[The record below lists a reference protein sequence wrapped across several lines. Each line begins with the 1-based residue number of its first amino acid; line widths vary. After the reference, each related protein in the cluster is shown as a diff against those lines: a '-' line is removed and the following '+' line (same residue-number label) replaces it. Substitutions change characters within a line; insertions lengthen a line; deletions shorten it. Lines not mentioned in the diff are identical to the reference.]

1 MKSEKRRTIDLKPF
15 PGEMIKP
22 AELVDICGAG
32 GLSLYA
38 SKVYNILLN
47 NAFGPEM
54 GKQGEDFSIRLAD
67 LRGLH
72 ESNDR
77 IGPTLESLQKTIVK
91 ARLSDGRMR
100 QVQLLGGVDFDDDDR
115 PDGVLNY
122 SFDKRLV
129 TLLRQSSIFAKLEL
143 KVIANFS
150 SKYALALYEAVCR
163 RVNMRECV
171 QEFTLEEFREIL
183 RVEDGKLT
191 GFAQLNQWAIQPALL
206 EVNGLADFEVR
217 LMPRKRGKK
226 VVSIILAWGRKD
238 FHGQREAFDEL
249 NRSRIGRKARLK
261 GTVETITTDDGT
273 ETVPRRVR
281 KLS

>member
-1 MKSEKRRTIDLKPF
+1 MSTPKRRTIDLKPL

-22 AELVDICGAG
+22 AELIEISGAG

-38 SKVYNILLN
+38 SKVYNCLLH

-54 GKQGEDFSIRLAD
+54 GQQGEDFTIRLAE

-77 IGPTLESLQKTIVK
+77 IGPTLEALQKTVVK
-91 ARLSDGRMR
+91 ARLSDGRTC

-115 PDGVLNY
+115 PEGLLTY

-143 KVIANFS
+143 KVIYQFS
-150 SKYALALYEAVCR
+150 SKYALALYEAICR

-171 QEFTLEEFREIL
+171 QEFTLAEFRELL
-183 RVEDGKLT
+183 RVPDGKLDR
-191 GFAQLNQWAIQPALL
+191 FPDLNRKAIQPALL
-206 EVNGLADFEVR
+206 EVNGLADFQVH
-217 LMPRKRGKK
+217 LMPRKRGKQ
-226 VVSIILAWGRKD
+226 VVGIILSWGRKD
-238 FHGQREAFDEL
+238 AEGRRQAFAEL
-249 NRSRIGRKARLK
+249 NRPRVGRKARLR
-261 GTVETITTDDGT
+261 GEVDE
-273 ETVPRRVR
+273 VPAD
-281 KLS
+281 